1 MNDLPLRRESLLPR
15 IDGMQKSLVLLEK
28 FGKMTIEEFEKD
40 EVLDRVQHNLR
51 LVLEGVFNIT
61 SHILARIPGARETE
75 YKRMARKLGEIG
87 IVDKKFAETVLV
99 EIAGYRNRLTH
110 FYAEIKA
117 TELHRICQTKLKDIE
132 IFLGAIKN
140 LIANPGKF
148 GLSVE

>member
-1 MNDLPLRRESLLPR
+1 MNNLPLLKESLLPR
-15 IDGMQKSLVLLEK
+15 IDGMQKNLALLEK
-28 FGKMTIEEFEKD
+28 FGKMPIEEFEKD
-40 EVLDRVQHNLR
+40 EILDRVQHNLR

-87 IVDKKFAETVLV
+87 VVEKKFAETVLV

-117 TELHRICQTKLKDIE
+117 TELHQICQTRLQDIE
-132 IFLGAIKN
+132 AFLTAIKK
-140 LIANPGKF
+140 LLADPGKF